1 MRKFRI
7 NPSLLISMVALFVA
21 LGGVSY
27 AAATIGSA
35 QIKNNSVQSK
45 DVKNGNLRG
54 KDLKA
59 DTIGGSRVL
68 ESSLGKVPS
77 AANADA
83 ATKATSADTATS
95 ATSAASAANADNLD
109 GVDGAQYVRVKT
121 RVRAIS
127 DTSADVD
134 YVNDANL
141 AQLSNLAAGQYTVT
155 AKLQVDNDSAGD
167 EVIDCDL
174 IRNSGVLTQL
184 DSSEQDL
191 GANAASAQELN
202 YVLMGTF
209 TAGAAGTDDLFLR
222 CEQQGADNDADEMR
236 IIATLVN

>member
-1 MRKFRI
+1 MKSRI

-35 QIKNNSVQSK
+35 EIKNNSVRSK
-45 DVKNGNLRG
+45 DVKNGDLRG

-59 DTIGGSRVL
+59 DTIGASRVL
-68 ESSLGKVPS
+68 ESSLGQVPS
-77 AANADA
+77 AANADT
-83 ATKATSADTATS
+83 ATKATSADS
-95 ATSAASAANADNLD
+95 ATSAANADTLD

-127 DTSADVD
+127 DTTVDEDYAD
-134 YVNDANL
+134 DANVT
-141 AQLSNLAAGQYTVT
+141 QLLNLAGGQYTVN
-155 AKLQVDNDSAGD
+155 AKLQVDNDSAAD
-167 EVIDCDL
+167 ELIDCDL
-174 IRNSGVLTQL
+174 MRASGAPIQL

-191 GANAASAQELN
+191 GANGASAQELN
-202 YVLMGTF
+202 YVLMATF
-209 TAGAAGTDDLFLR
+209 TASAGGTDDLFVR
-222 CEQQGADNDADEMR
+222 CEQQGGDNDLDEVR

>member
-1 MRKFRI
+1 MKKFRI

-35 QIKNNSVQSK
+35 QIKNNSVRSK
-45 DVKNGNLRG
+45 DVKNGDLRG

-59 DTIGGSRVL
+59 DTVDGKRVL
-68 ESSLGKVPS
+68 ESSLGQVPS
-77 AANADA
+77 AATADS
-83 ATKATSADTATS
+83 ATKATTADSATNADTL
-95 ATSAASAANADNLD
+95 DNIDSTQFLR
-109 GVDGAQYVRVKT
+109 QKT
-121 RVRAIS
+121 RVRSIS
-127 DTSADVD
+127 DPSVDVD
-134 YVNDANL
+134 YANDTNL
-141 AQLSNLAAGQYTVT
+141 AQLSNLAGGQYTVT
-155 AKLQVDNDSAGD
+155 AKLQVDNDTAAD

-174 IRNSGVLTQL
+174 MRASGVVTQL

-191 GANAASAQELN
+191 GANGASAQELN

-209 TAGAAGTDDLFLR
+209 TASAGGTDDLFLR
-222 CEQQGADNDADEMR
+222 CEQQGGDNDADEMR